1 MSIRTILAPGVQI
14 NEIDKS
20 QYSPAMTGSNCYV
33 MGFTD
38 KGEPYQPMEFT
49 SRTAWTNYYGTPD
62 NEAERYAY
70 SAACEV
76 LNQGGRLYFARLPYD
91 NPAFEKVACFKWNVK
106 TGKVLSSTGPFN
118 EVYNADDTIK
128 DVAAIEPTEK
138 PVIYDLS
145 AIDEFRTGEAAVGN
159 NTFVI
164 ADIAF
169 NTYGRIPEDDRK
181 NEKRE
186 LVGIMP
192 VITTAANALY
202 AQKLIDVSNENVL
215 GFETIGQI
223 RTLDATQLSDNF
235 PETSALT
242 SLKLRPAD
250 MCQLLNTRDHYVEVQ
265 TIDLLSV
272 ANSTKITDSVTLA
285 DSAALDTTI
294 RNSISSILV
303 GTAGYVGGSWNGQ
316 YQLSSEYDDG
326 GTLTAASGG
335 FSFKKSFTA
344 AELSG
349 IDPVKFR
356 AEYESKFGWHNPA
369 GDDGVPD
376 TLSRSANE
384 FFPTITTFQDNE
396 GVMRFDR
403 DHLKKIGV
411 VVYKMFVDPSEN
423 NKVNFEPVEAYA
435 GSLGRND
442 KDPTT
447 GVTTFIDTI
456 INSQSRY
463 INFFSNCFNTPTG
476 KKYYNDELDML
487 VVQPGSSRNN
497 GSIEFNID
505 KPGDFK
511 DAINQANAFLG
522 LA

>member
-106 TGKVLSSTGPFN
+106 TGKVLSSAGPFN

-169 NTYGRIPEDDRK
+169 NTYGRIPEDERK

-186 LVGIMP
+186 MVGIMP

-202 AQKLIDVSNENVL
+202 AQKLISVDRENVL
-215 GFETIGQI
+215 GFETIGNI
-223 RTLDATQLSDNF
+223 KTLDASQLSDNF

-242 SLKLRPAD
+242 SLSPHASD
-250 MCQLLNTRDHYVEVQ
+250 MCQLLNTRDHYVDVQ
-265 TIDLLSV
+265 TLDIL
-272 ANSTKITDSVTLA
+272 
-285 DSAALDTTI
+285 SAASTEL
-294 RNSISSILV
+294 ISGDELV
-303 GTAGYVGGSWNGQ
+303 ALSTDAAKTEKIKEQIEGMLSAMSTRAKNSWNGRFQ
-316 YQLSSEYDDG
+316 LYSGYDVSGNLSSIC
-326 GTLTAASGG
+326 GG
-335 FSFKKSFTA
+335 FSFKNRCTR
-344 AELSG
+344 EMLST
-349 IDPVKFR
+349 DPNLSAVYER
-356 AEYESKFGWHNPA
+356 EYAPRFGWHNPD
-369 GDDGVPD
+369 GDDDVPD

-384 FFPTITTFQDNE
+384 FFPTITTVQDNK

-403 DHLKKIGV
+403 DHMKKIGV

-423 NKVNFEPVEAYA
+423 NKINFEPVEAYA

-463 INFFSNCFNTPTG
+463 INFFSNCFNTPSQ
-476 KKYYNDELDML
+476 KKYYNEELDML
-487 VVQPGSSRNN
+487 VVQPGGKRGAYSDIDIQFLEDFRN
-497 GSIEFNID
+497 
-505 KPGDFK
+505 KV
-511 DAINQANAFLG
+511 
-522 LA
+522 